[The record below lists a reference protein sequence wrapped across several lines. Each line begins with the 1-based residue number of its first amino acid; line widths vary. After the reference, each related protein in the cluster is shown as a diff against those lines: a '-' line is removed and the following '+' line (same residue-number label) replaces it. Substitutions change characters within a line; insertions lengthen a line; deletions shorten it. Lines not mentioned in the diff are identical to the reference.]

1 MTDGALQYEIAG
13 RADAAETVVL
23 SAGLGGAAAFWAP
36 QMAALAPHVRILL
49 FDQRGTGRNA
59 GPLPDG
65 YTIGHMADDVLEV
78 MGAAGIARA
87 HFVGHAL
94 GGLVGLDIARR
105 HPGRL
110 GRMVLV
116 NAWAKADRHTERC
129 FDIRLGIL
137 AAQGPAAYVAA
148 QPLFL
153 HTAPYLS
160 ANHEK
165 ILAEVAHG
173 TAHFQGAE
181 NLLKRIGALR
191 TFDVRADLAGIA
203 VPALVA
209 ASRDDLLVP
218 WTASQ
223 ALAQGLPA
231 ARLWLAEQGGHAFT
245 VEQPEPFNAAMT
257 EFLLLA

>member
-1 MTDGALQYEIAG
+1 MKYEIAG
-13 RADAAETVVL
+13 RADAAEAVVL

-36 QMAALAPHVRILL
+36 QMAALAPHFRILL

-59 GPLPDG
+59 GPLPDD
-65 YTIGHMADDVLEV
+65 YSIGHMAEDVLEV
-78 MGAAGIARA
+78 LDAAGIARA
-87 HFVGHAL
+87 HVVGHAL
-94 GGLVGLDIARR
+94 GGLIGLDLARR

-160 ANHEK
+160 AHHEK

-173 TAHFQGAE
+173 TAHFQGSE

-191 TFDVRADLAGIA
+191 AFDARADLGRIA
-203 VPALVA
+203 TPTLAA

-223 ALAQGLPA
+223 VLAEGLPA
-231 ARLWLAEQGGHAFT
+231 ARLWLTEQGGHAFT
-245 VEQPEPFNAAMT
+245 VEQPGPFNAALT
-257 EFLLLA
+257 EFLLTQ